1 MIRAKK
7 AYILDGMKCKTKVAF
22 FAYMALLLLSPA
34 ATICFATEES
44 SLADQKAAAGIIH
57 ENLILSEDGKTVTG
71 TVDKGI
77 TSAEIPQGVTSIAA
91 KAFFHCENL
100 RSIVIP
106 EGVVTIGSWAF
117 SHCRALSEVSLPKSL
132 SRIEAG
138 AFSWC
143 DKLFFIE
150 FPAKL
155 TYIGANAFYSCA
167 SLKSV
172 TLPKGI
178 AKIRNSTFYGCLK
191 LEEVIFPQSLTE
203 IEENAFVN
211 CAFKTVDFPPT
222 LVQIGK
228 SSFYHCPQL
237 EKVSIPAS
245 VAEIGA
251 KAFAHCPSLSK
262 VEWSN
267 HSWLKEVDADI
278 FSKSPVYTNL
288 NLPDSIS
295 LVNYNG
301 PSQEEPVP
309 PELQGEQEEVPSKKK
324 K

>member
-1 MIRAKK
+1 
-7 AYILDGMKCKTKVAF
+7 MKCKTKIAF
-22 FAYMALLLLSPA
+22 FAYMALLLFTPA
-34 ATICFATEES
+34 ATISFATEEGS
-44 SLADQKAAAGIIH
+44 AADKKSPAGLIH
-57 ENLILSEDGKTVTG
+57 ANLILSEDGKTVTG

-77 TSAEIPQGVTSIAA
+77 ATAEIPEGVTAIAP

-117 SHCRALSEVSLPKSL
+117 SHCRALSEVALPKSL

-155 TYIGANAFYSCA
+155 NYIGANAFYSCA

-172 TLPKGI
+172 ALPKGI
-178 AKIRNSTFYGCLK
+178 TKIRNATFYGCLK
-191 LEEVIFPQSLTE
+191 LEQVALPQALTE

-211 CAFKTVDFPPT
+211 CAFKTIDFPPT

-228 SSFYHCPQL
+228 SSFYHCPNL
-237 EKVSIPAS
+237 EKLSIPAS

-251 KAFAHCPSLSK
+251 KAFAHCPLLSK
-262 VEWSN
+262 VEWSS

-278 FSKSPVYTNL
+278 FSKSPVYKKL
-288 NLPDSIS
+288 SLPDSIS
-295 LVNYNG
+295 LVNYNAQEEEEL
-301 PSQEEPVP
+301 PQEEPVP
-309 PELQGEQEEVPSKKK
+309 PELMGEHEEVPAKKK

>member
-1 MIRAKK
+1 MNLR
-7 AYILDGMKCKTKVAF
+7 TKVVFILYTALAAF
-22 FAYMALLLLSPA
+22 LPALLFA
-34 ATICFATEES
+34 AEKGSE
-44 SLADQKAAAGIIH
+44 QKAALETKAPAQNVYS
-57 ENLILSEDGKTVTG
+57 NLILSEDGKTVTG

-77 TSAEIPQGVTSIAA
+77 ATAEIPEGVTAIAP

-106 EGVVTIGSWAF
+106 EGVVSIGSWAF
-117 SHCRALSEVSLPKSL
+117 SHCRALSEVALPKSL

-155 TYIGANAFYSCA
+155 GYIGANAFYSCA

-178 AKIRNSTFYGCLK
+178 TKVRNSTFYGCLK
-191 LEEVIFPQSLTE
+191 LEQVLLPQALTE

-211 CAFKTVDFPPT
+211 CAFKTIDFPPT

-228 SSFYHCPQL
+228 SSFYHCPRL
-237 EKVSIPAS
+237 EKVSIPAA

-251 KAFAHCPSLSK
+251 KAFAHCESLEK
-262 VEWSN
+262 VEWSS

-278 FSKSPVYTNL
+278 FSKTPVYTNL

-309 PELQGEQEEVPSKKK
+309 PELQGEQEEVPAKKK